1 MMIRMFT
8 SIFLVFF
15 MTEAAMTLTLV
26 SFMDIESIFLWKNA
40 TFNDTLI
47 NSLTAKKIDPAA
59 IRRLDEILIE
69 EKTLSIK
76 YDELMIKLGQKQNE
90 SLKLEI
96 SQRQQDELLSLIQS
110 KFINLIKTVD
120 NMHQDFIDHKF
131 ETKSLHEL
139 PKSTVQSLSKKLFEL
154 SRILDEI
161 HKLLFPT
168 FAHITPKLLQLILM
182 DSEGMG
188 EENTVK
194 SFGMERVFK
203 LACYVENCV
212 GTNVGWGGPPGMR
225 GGWSTP
231 GGGCRNSA
239 MSFTG
244 SVPSLHPTGSI
255 RSLRSQHSQAPETP
269 RRCMYCHPM
278 QLSTPSH
285 YVPHT
290 PVHYYTPS
298 HCMEPSQNGAYTPH
312 RGNSYHGD
320 VTGFRSHFYPEGGW
334 GWLVCAAGFL
344 ALLLTTGMQLAFG
357 LLHLQA
363 TRKWVDIPSTE
374 IAWAGALSAAVS
386 RGSAPLVVGACRR
399 SSTRLTAVI
408 GGFVLALASLF
419 TSFAVQIHQ
428 VVLRYKL
435 IYIRIRSN
443 VLEGDHD
450 ESYKL
455 IH

>member
-1 MMIRMFT
+1 MVKGGH
-8 SIFLVFF
+8 LGG
-15 MTEAAMTLTLV
+15 
-26 SFMDIESIFLWKNA
+26 KN
-40 TFNDTLI
+40 I
-47 NSLTAKKIDPAA
+47 HWQ
-59 IRRLDEILIE
+59 IE
-69 EKTLSIK
+69 EIRNSDTKNPRLRCL
-76 YDELMIKLGQKQNE
+76 DVDE
-90 SLKLEI
+90 SLG
-96 SQRQQDELLSLIQS
+96 
-110 KFINLIKTVD
+110 D
-120 NMHQDFIDHKF
+120 NTNWVLGDLR
-131 ETKSLHEL
+131 TLH
-139 PKSTVQSLSKKLFEL
+139 
-154 SRILDEI
+154 R
-161 HKLLFPT
+161 
-168 FAHITPKLLQLILM
+168 
-182 DSEGMG
+182 
-188 EENTVK
+188 
-194 SFGMERVFK
+194 
-203 LACYVENCV
+203 CV
-212 GTNVGWGGPPGMR
+212 PALR
-225 GGWSTP
+225 
-231 GGGCRNSA
+231 R
-239 MSFTG
+239 TG
-244 SVPSLHPTGSI
+244 I
-255 RSLRSQHSQAPETP
+255 
-269 RRCMYCHPM
+269 
-278 QLSTPSH
+278 
-285 YVPHT
+285 
-290 PVHYYTPS
+290 
-298 HCMEPSQNGAYTPH
+298 
-312 RGNSYHGD
+312 D